1 VSARIIYGDMTVFS
15 AGGTSLL
22 DSCDGVTL
30 KVLNASSEGK
40 PVSRIGKSPQLVKK
54 SFEISTAAM
63 SNVTGVNR
71 VTNLNLSALTVG
83 ATDYLAHVDGISI
96 NGSFDQQEG
105 SARGD
110 LWSKPEV
117 VAKDYSGNLTLLI
130 PTAGLVALQ
139 TLAVSNTVADAYSTL
154 SFTINGVATTLPI
167 MFGSYTHIAT
177 MDDLQKI
184 EIEYSGRD
192 LLTGAYPT
200 APTGTSS
207 LLTKA
212 FNDPR
217 NELTFAFT
225 PAAVNATQGA
235 WSGNMTWSSFSY
247 SVNSDDVVKTEY
259 VWKGF
264 GAPTVVYV

>member
-1 VSARIIYGDMTVFS
+1 MTVFS

-22 DSCDGVTL
+22 DSCDGVTI
-30 KVLNASSEGK
+30 KVSPASAEGK
-40 PVSRIGKSPQLVKK
+40 PVSRLGKSPQLVKK

-63 SNVTGVNR
+63 SNVTGINR

-83 ATDYLAHVDGISI
+83 GTDYLAHVDGISLT
-96 NGSFDQQEG
+96 GSFEHKEG

-110 LWSKPEV
+110 LWSKSEV
-117 VAKDYSGNLTLLI
+117 VAKDYTGTLNLLI

-139 TLAVSNTVADAYSTL
+139 TLAVSSTVADSYSTL

-167 MFGSYTHIAT
+167 MFGSYTHMAT
-177 MDDLQKI
+177 VDDLQKI
-184 EIEYSGRD
+184 QIEWSGRD
-192 LLTGAYPT
+192 PLTGAYPT

-212 FNDPR
+212 FNDSR
-217 NELTFAFT
+217 TELAFAFT

-247 SVNSDDVVKTEY
+247 SVTSDDVVKTEY
-259 VWKGF
+259 SWKGF